1 MTTRIGVVVEPE
13 RTHDRIDVAIGCAV
27 VATALRILVPDG

>member
-1 MTTRIGVVVEPE
+1 MTKRIGVVVEPE
-13 RTHDRIDVAIGCAV
+13 RTHDRTDVAIVCTV

>member
-1 MTTRIGVVVEPE
+1 MTRRIGVMVEPE
-13 RTHDRIDVAIGCAV
+13 RTHDRTDVAIVCT